1 MHLRPLRALACAGA
15 LLVASA
21 SIANAQTL
29 VINEVD
35 YDQVGSDSAEYV
47 EVMNVSAAS
56 IDLSLYE
63 LEFFNGTS
71 AASYRT
77 IALSGILEAG
87 AYFVVCANPA
97 TTPNCDLDASPDA
110 DLIQNGSSDS
120 MAVRGVGGGVIQDAL
135 SYEGTVADIAEGTG
149 TSAADSNTI
158 DFVGLSRLP
167 DGADSNDN
175 DNDFSLRCI
184 TPGYANVTESSSCPA
199 PVTIP
204 TGPALVIDDVA
215 LSEGDAGATAFEFT
229 VTLTEDAGATVTVD
243 YRTEDDTANTAAGDY
258 DSASG
263 MLTFLGGTA
272 GSQTI
277 SVTVNGDLDVENDET
292 FTVVL
297 ENLAGATVDTSDS
310 DATGTILNDD
320 VTQLEVFEI
329 QGGGSASSYDG
340 QLVETIGNVVTG
352 VGAEGFFVQTPDARD
367 DGDAATSNGVY
378 VFTNSTP
385 TVVVGDVVDV
395 IGTID
400 EFFGFTEIT
409 SPTIT
414 ITGTAA
420 LPAAVEFSASSG
432 LPSTDPANLACPGS
446 GPGGADNE
454 HTNFECF
461 EGMLVTIPEAVAIT
475 GNQRFCGSGQVCGDQ
490 PTDDPYGPLHIAP
503 HGVRALREPG
513 LLYPIAPGTEN
524 SGMSTWDGNP
534 EVLELD
540 ADALGGAPVGT
551 EIVGGARLGATG
563 VIAYNF
569 GDYELWASEVTLD
582 LASNELPRPV
592 LPAISA
598 GELTIGSFNML
609 RFCDIADDRNG
620 GTIAFTCSD
629 DIEGNAAAYAAKLV
643 QLSAYVREVLL
654 SPDVL
659 GVQEVEKQVN
669 LVDLAAQISSDGGPA
684 YSSYLVE
691 GNDPGGIDVG
701 FMVRTDRVQVSEVLQ
716 LGALETWNDPSEG
729 ETLLHDRPPLLLRG
743 SFTGA
748 SNAFPFAVLNNHA
761 RSRGGVETG
770 NERVR
775 AKRFLQGVSIAQKVQ
790 EFQTDPANAGV
801 PLVVVGDYNAY
812 QFSDGF
818 ADIVGLVAGTF
829 DDSENTC
836 APANAVTDCKL
847 GGANIVQPPLL
858 NTILTLDVDELYSYR
873 FDEDFDAIHGY
884 GTPGPERDMPVGQV
898 LDHILIDSNA
908 QAYFSGVQ
916 FGRANVDASERGA
929 DTATGPDGAG
939 GTQGSAAIGSSDH
952 DGLVVYLLAD
962 CAGEQDPDGDGVCT
976 LLDNCPVVANPG
988 QEDQDGDLVGDV
1000 CDAFPDDAEAIFSD
1014 GFEGD

>member
-47 EVMNVSAAS
+47 EVVNVSAAS

-204 TGPALVIDDVA
+204 TGPALIIDDVA

-277 SVTVNGDLDVENDET
+277 SVTVNGDLDVEDDET
-292 FTVVL
+292 FSVVL

-310 DATGTILNDD
+310 NATGTILNDD
-320 VTQLEVFEI
+320 VTQVEVFEI
-329 QGGGSASSYDG
+329 QGSGSASPYDG

-352 VGAEGFFVQTPDARD
+352 VGGEGFFIQTPDARD

-378 VFTNSTP
+378 VFTNSVP

-395 IGTID
+395 IGTVD

-409 SPTIT
+409 SATVT
-414 ITGTAA
+414 ATGTAT
-420 LPAAVEFSASSG
+420 LPAAVEFSAASG
-432 LPSTDPANLACPGS
+432 LPSTDPASLSCPGS
-446 GPGGADNE
+446 GPGGPDNVD
-454 HTNFECF
+454 TNFECF
-461 EGMLVTIPEAVAIT
+461 EGMLVFVPEAVAVT
-475 GNQRFCGSGQVCGDQ
+475 GNQRFGG
-490 PTDDPYGPLHIAP
+490 DPYAAVFVSPRAA
-503 HGVRALREPG
+503 RALREPG
-513 LLYPIAPGTEN
+513 LLYPLAAAAEN
-524 SGMSTWDGNP
+524 SGMATWDGNP
-534 EVLELD
+534 EVFELD

-551 EIVGGARLGATG
+551 EIVGGARLAVAG
-563 VIAYNF
+563 VLAFNF
-569 GDYELWASEVTLD
+569 GDYELWASQVTLD
-582 LASNELPRPV
+582 VASNLLPRPV
-592 LPAISA
+592 LPTITD
-598 GELTIGSFNML
+598 GEMTVGSFNML
-609 RFCDIADDRNG
+609 RFCDTTDDSVGAG
-620 GTIAFTCSD
+620 GTFPFDCSD
-629 DIEGNAAAYAAKLV
+629 EIEGNAAAYADKLV
-643 QLSAYVREVLL
+643 RLSAYVRNVLR

-659 GVQEVEKQVN
+659 GVQEVEKLVN
-669 LVDLAAQISSDGGPA
+669 LQDLAAQITSDGGPT
-684 YSSYLVE
+684 YGFYLVE

-701 FMVRTDRVQVSEVLQ
+701 FMARTDRVQVSEVAQ
-716 LGALETWNDPSEG
+716 LNGLETWNDPNEG

-743 SFTGA
+743 SFNGA
-748 SNAFPFAVLNNHA
+748 TNAFPFAVLNNHT

-775 AKRFLQGVSIAQKVQ
+775 AKRFLQGVSIAEIVQ
-790 EFQTDPANAGV
+790 AFQTDPANAGV
-801 PLVVVGDYNAY
+801 PLIVVGDYNAY

-818 ADIVGLVAGTF
+818 ADVVGLVAGTF
-829 DDSENTC
+829 DDAENTC
-836 APANAVTDCKL
+836 APANAVTTCKL
-847 GGANIVQPPLL
+847 GAPNIVAPPLL
-858 NTILTLDVDELYSYR
+858 NTILTLEPDELYSYVFEER
-873 FDEDFDAIHGY
+873 FGEIQGY
-884 GTPGPERDMPVGQV
+884 LRPCDNQADCDDRARDLPIGQV
-898 LDHILIDSNA
+898 LDHILLDTNA

-916 FGRANVDASERGA
+916 FGRANLDASTEGA
-929 DTATGPDGAG
+929 DVGSGPDGSG
-939 GTQGSAAIGSSDH
+939 GTQLSAAIGSSDH

-962 CAGEQDPDGDGVCT
+962 CSGAQDPDGDGVCS
-976 LLDNCPVVANPG
+976 LLDNCPSVANPG

-1000 CDAFPDDAEAIFSD
+1000 CDAFPDDADAIFSD
-1014 GFEGD
+1014 GFEAD